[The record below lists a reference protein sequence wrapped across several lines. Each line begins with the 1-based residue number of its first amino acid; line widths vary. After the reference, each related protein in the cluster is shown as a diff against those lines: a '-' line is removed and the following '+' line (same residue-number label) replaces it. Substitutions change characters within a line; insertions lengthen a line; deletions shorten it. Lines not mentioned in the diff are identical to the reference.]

1 MGRARSAGERPVAPV
16 ALKRETLASQ
26 AAARIREM
34 IVIQRFPPGM
44 RLVETELA
52 AMLGVSRIPVREALQ
67 ALGREGL
74 VALTVSKG
82 AIVAERDPQEL
93 VDLFD
98 ARIPL
103 EVRAVELAV
112 ERAAAACVAAL
123 DPILAEWRQAV
134 ERRAHERVAEFDLSF
149 HRAIWHHTQNRCLV
163 QLLERV
169 LQPMQTIFY
178 QGTSYRQGSNPV
190 GYHQRIRDAI
200 AARDAARATEAMR
213 GHLDEARDS
222 AIRLVQEILH
232 GKEELAGQAAGD

>member
-1 MGRARSAGERPVAPV
+1 MGRAQLAEERPIAPV

-26 AAARIREM
+26 AAARIREL

-52 AMLGVSRIPVREALQ
+52 AMLGVSRMPVREALQ

-112 ERAAAACVAAL
+112 ERAALSCVAAL
-123 DPILAEWRQAV
+123 DPILAEWREAV

-163 QLLERV
+163 QLLEQV
-169 LQPMQTIFY
+169 IQPMQTIFY
-178 QGTSYRQGSNPV
+178 QGTAYRRGSNPV
-190 GYHQRIRDAI
+190 GHHQRIRDAI
-200 AARDAARATEAMR
+200 AARATDAMR
-213 GHLDEARDS
+213 EHLGVARDS
-222 AIRLVQEILH
+222 AILLVQAIVQ
-232 GKEELAGQAAGD
+232 GKGELAG

>member
-1 MGRARSAGERPVAPV
+1 MTRATIIGERPIAQV

-26 AAARIREM
+26 AAARIREL
-34 IVIQRFPPGM
+34 IVTERFAPGM
-44 RLVETELA
+44 RLIETELA
-52 AMLGVSRIPVREALQ
+52 ALLGVSRMPVREALQ

-103 EVRAVELAV
+103 EVRAVELAID
-112 ERAAAACVAAL
+112 RAAVPCVAAL

-134 ERRAHERVAEFDLSF
+134 AGRAHERVAEFDLTF

-163 QLLERV
+163 QLLEQV
-169 LQPMQTIFY
+169 IQPMQTIFY
-178 QGTSYRQGSNPV
+178 QGTAYRRGSNPV
-190 GYHQRIRDAI
+190 EDHQQIRAAI
-200 AARDAARATEAMR
+200 AARDAPLAIAAMAA
-213 GHLDEARDS
+213 HLRVARDS
-222 AIRLVQEILH
+222 AIVLVRELQH
-232 GKEELAGQAAGD
+232 GKAELAG

>member
-1 MGRARSAGERPVAPV
+1 MGRAGSDGKRALAPV

-52 AMLGVSRIPVREALQ
+52 AMLGVSRMPVREALQ

-98 ARIPL
+98 ARAPL

-112 ERAAAACVAAL
+112 ERAAAACVEAL
-123 DPILAEWRQAV
+123 DPILAAWRQAV
-134 ERRAHERVAEFDLSF
+134 ERREHERIAEFDLSF

-163 QLLERV
+163 QLLEQII
-169 LQPMQTIFY
+169 QPMQTIFY
-178 QGTSYRQGSNPV
+178 QGTSYRRGNNPV

-200 AARDAARATEAMR
+200 AARDAAQAMEAMR

-222 AIRLVQEILH
+222 AILLVREIVQ
-232 GKEELAGQAAGD
+232 GKRELAG

>member
-1 MGRARSAGERPVAPV
+1 MGRARSDGNRPLAPV

-26 AAARIREM
+26 AAAQIREM
-34 IVIQRFPPGM
+34 ILIQRFPPGM
-44 RLVETELA
+44 RLIETELA
-52 AMLGVSRIPVREALQ
+52 AMLGVSRMPVREALQ
-67 ALGREGL
+67 ALGHEGL

-103 EVRAVELAV
+103 EVRAVELAI
-112 ERAAAACVAAL
+112 ERAAAACVASL
-123 DPILAEWRQAV
+123 DPILAEWREAV
-134 ERRAHERVAEFDLSF
+134 EQHAHEWVAEFDLSF
-149 HRAIWHHTQNRCLV
+149 HRAIWHHTQNRRLA
-163 QLLERV
+163 QLLEQL

-178 QGTSYRQGSNPV
+178 QGTSYRRGSNPV

-200 AARDAARATEAMR
+200 AARDAAQATEAMR

-222 AIRLVQEILH
+222 AIQLVREIVQ
-232 GKEELAGQAAGD
+232 GRSELAG

>member
-1 MGRARSAGERPVAPV
+1 MGRAQPEGKRPIASV

-34 IVIQRFPPGM
+34 ILSLRFPPGM

-52 AMLGVSRIPVREALQ
+52 AMLGVSRMPVREALQ
-67 ALGREGL
+67 ALGHEGL

-123 DPILAEWRQAV
+123 DPILAELRRLQVQEKTEDKDTRVDKGTLRGGLDLSQRPTEVITPITENDILKHFDESRSPDGDGPVHENHDMGGADV
-134 ERRAHERVAEFDLSF
+134 APIEPATPLETVACRPTSSRRAETDSLGD
-149 HRAIWHHTQNRCLV
+149 V
-163 QLLERV
+163 QY
-169 LQPMQTIFY
+169 PT
-178 QGTSYRQGSNPV
+178 
-190 GYHQRIRDAI
+190 
-200 AARDAARATEAMR
+200 
-213 GHLDEARDS
+213 
-222 AIRLVQEILH
+222 
-232 GKEELAGQAAGD
+232 

>member
-1 MGRARSAGERPVAPV
+1 MGRARITQEQPITQV

-26 AAARIREM
+26 AAARIREL
-34 IVIQRFPPGM
+34 IVTQRFAPGM

-52 AMLGVSRIPVREALQ
+52 ALLGVSRIPIREALQ

-103 EVRAVELAV
+103 EVRAVELAIS
-112 ERAAAACVAAL
+112 RAPASCAAAL

-134 ERRAHERVAEFDLSF
+134 ANRAHERVAEFDLLF

-163 QLLERV
+163 QLLEQV

-178 QGTSYRQGSNPV
+178 QGTARRYGSNPV
-190 GYHQRIRDAI
+190 AYHQRIRDAI
-200 AARDAARATEAMR
+200 LARDTPRATEEMR
-213 GHLDEARDS
+213 GHLHEARDS
-222 AIRLVQEILH
+222 AIRLVRELQQ
-232 GKEELAGQAAGD
+232 GKAELVG

>member
-1 MGRARSAGERPVAPV
+1 MGQARGLQSQALPSV
-16 ALKRETLASQ
+16 ALRRETLASQ
-26 AAARIREM
+26 AAARLREL
-34 IVIQRFPPGM
+34 ILTQRFPPGM

-52 AMLGVSRIPVREALQ
+52 AMLGVSRMPVREALQ

-103 EVRAVELAV
+103 EVRAVELAI
-112 ERAAAACVAAL
+112 ERSAAACVTAL
-123 DPILAEWRQAV
+123 DPILTEWRRAV
-134 ERRAHERVAEFDLSF
+134 ENQAHERVAEFDLAF

-163 QLLERV
+163 QLLEQV

-178 QGTSYRQGSNPV
+178 LGTARRRGSNPV
-190 GYHQRIRDAI
+190 GYHQRIRDAV
-200 AARDAARATEAMR
+200 AVGDTARATDEMR
-213 GHLDEARDS
+213 GHLREARDS
-222 AIRLVQEILH
+222 AIALVRDLQGEKVGI
-232 GKEELAGQAAGD
+232 AG